1 MILAHLTSPDV
12 ENLDRD
18 SVVLIPTGSLEQHGE
33 HLPLGTD
40 SILVT
45 AVAEATERKVSEIC
59 LMTPCLWLGASG
71 HHLPFPGTCSN
82 TFEGYIQSLQ
92 SVVLSLNRYG
102 FYRFFVVNGHGGNTD
117 LNSLALRDL
126 KEVHPELFVTHSG
139 YFEFC
144 RDLCRDVL
152 QGPLKEI
159 KHACEAETS
168 LMLHVRP
175 ELVRKD
181 KTTIDGLVAQPA
193 ITGLVAGFDEITAK
207 GSFGYS
213 KLGSAETGKV
223 LFEAAVEGVAEQ
235 IRRMYEGITFAAL
248 ADNG

>member
-1 MILAHLTSPDV
+1 L
-12 ENLDRD
+12 NRD
-18 SVVLIPTGSLEQHGE
+18 TVVLIPTGSLEQHGE

-45 AVAEATERKVSEIC
+45 AVCEATERKVSEIC

-71 HHLPFPGTCSN
+71 HHLPFAGTCSN
-82 TFEGYIQSLQ
+82 TIEGYIQSLQ
-92 SVVLSLNRYG
+92 SVILSLNRHG

-117 LNSLALRDL
+117 VNSLALRDL
-126 KEVHPELFVTHSG
+126 KQVHPELFLTHSG

-144 RDLCRDVL
+144 RELCQDVL

-168 LMLHVRP
+168 LMLYVRP
-175 ELVRKD
+175 ELVRME
-181 KTTIDGLVAQPA
+181 KTTVDGLVAQPP
-193 ITGLVAGFDEITAK
+193 IMGIVAGFNEISAK

-213 KLGSAETGKV
+213 NLGTAETGKM
-223 LFEAAVEGVAEQ
+223 LFDAAVEGVAEQ
-235 IRRMYEGITFAAL
+235 IRRMYEGITFVGL
-248 ADNG
+248 PDNG